1 MMATSSPGSSAVPT
15 RGSQEPTKL
24 VVPEFDSSD
33 WKKCHDI
40 NAAGGIELLE
50 WQDGILRGWLGKNA
64 LGRWAANTCGGSLAR
79 QNGKSLGIVVP
90 RVNYGM
96 LQLNEEVL
104 YTSHLQ
110 KTSTETFESV
120 AAFFDQPA
128 LRKHVKDIKT
138 ALGREQVI
146 LKRGGRIKF
155 LARTRNGGRGQHG
168 DLLIFDESLE
178 LSADS
183 QSSFLPAISASRNP
197 QVIYVSSPPTPTS
210 DSDVFR
216 DIRSRALN
224 GLSNRVA
231 WFEWSVDADSAEEID
246 VNDRKLWYMTNP
258 SLGILIQESTVEGEV
273 EQMAPDTFARERLGW
288 WSPTAGL
295 ASHPVDAALWDA
307 SATDNP
313 PEDGKTAYGVKFS
326 IDGSEVCV
334 CAALLHDGV
343 VHVEEVERR
352 NMASGTAWLAEWIAA
367 RKSRA
372 SVCVIDGKAGA
383 QALVDR
389 LEKMPKGYIH
399 VASITDMYSAC
410 STLVNCVN
418 ERALT
423 WYAPQADLRDSAIT
437 SVRRNIGRDGGWGFG
452 GANPIPIEAAS
463 LAVWGVKTSKRD
475 PRRKGLVG

>member
-1 MMATSSPGSSAVPT
+1 MMATSSQGSSAVPA

-24 VVPEFDSSD
+24 VVPDFATSD
-33 WKKCHDI
+33 WKRCHDI

-64 LGRWAANTCGGSLAR
+64 LGRWAANTCGGSIAR
-79 QNGKSLGIVVP
+79 QNGKSLGLVVP

-146 LKRGGRIKF
+146 LKRGGRVKF

-178 LSADS
+178 LSVDS

-197 QVIYVSSPPTPTS
+197 QVIYVSSPPTATS

-216 DIRSRALN
+216 DIRARALN
-224 GLSNRVA
+224 GLSNRIA
-231 WFEWSVDADSAEEID
+231 WFEWSVDAESAEEIN
-246 VNDRKLWYMTNP
+246 VNDKALWYMTNP
-258 SLGILIQESTVEGEV
+258 SLGILIQETTVEGEV
-273 EQMAPDTFARERLGW
+273 EQMPHDTFARERLGW
-288 WSPTAGL
+288 WSPTAGQM
-295 ASHPVDAALWDA
+295 SHPIDAKLWE
-307 SATDNP
+307 SLVTDNP
-313 PEDGKTAYGVKFS
+313 PQDGKTAYGVKFS

-334 CAALLHDGV
+334 CAALLHDGGAQVHGLRVRHRRQGRRAGAGGQARQDAGALRPRGEPERHVQRGIDARV
-343 VHVEEVERR
+343 VRQRR
-352 NMASGTAWLAEWIAA
+352 NAHVVRAAGRPARQRDYKYQKANRPRRRLGIRRCQSHTHRGGSPCRVGCEDIGWARWLTLSAGSPA
-367 RKSRA
+367 R
-372 SVCVIDGKAGA
+372 
-383 QALVDR
+383 
-389 LEKMPKGYIH
+389 
-399 VASITDMYSAC
+399 
-410 STLVNCVN
+410 
-418 ERALT
+418 
-423 WYAPQADLRDSAIT
+423 
-437 SVRRNIGRDGGWGFG
+437 GGW
-452 GANPIPIEAAS
+452 A
-463 LAVWGVKTSKRD
+463 L
-475 PRRKGLVG
+475 PRSWRPPSWWTC